1 MKRNQVKAIIEA
13 KYEKYVKEVIK
24 EIKTLGPEC
33 RQSGDDSG
41 LKDVWEEFKYQ
52 MHHGES
58 ILYEVYEEDFRRICG
73 RVLKE
78 LPKDEIQILW
88 LLTDL
93 VDDRW
98 TNLNYEAVEEELY
111 FRLRRWAE
119 EEPLLSES
127 SIEDLA
133 SFKWPSV
140 SAYYVLERPIV
151 FTPCRV
157 VIRAIQEKYE
167 RYAGNV
173 IKNIKTQPYKFDDG
187 SISDESLWEMFQAE
201 IEDADKKH
209 VPLKYDDIV
218 LEYEDSVLEAC
229 RDILRRLSQDEIELL
244 WLQSQECFEET
255 NNESVSIENMTK
267 GVAKELYNLILIK
280 ALTNKQEF

>member
-173 IKNIKTQPYKFDDG
+173 IKNIKTQPYKFDD
-187 SISDESLWEMFQAE
+187 
-201 IEDADKKH
+201 
-209 VPLKYDDIV
+209 VV